1 MDLISYFNYLHSYRQ
16 NEKQAL
22 IRKVPWHMVLD
33 STSWAGGAAWKVTL
47 RHLCGFEEG
56 GRRYKQIGMHVASM
70 M

>member
-56 GRRYKQIGMHVASM
+56 GRRYRLEWTWPV
-70 M
+70 